1 MWVSE
6 NDIDRIE
13 ELLADACSLAKDR
26 GDMYEDMDLWE
37 LSFEI
42 QRFLERLG
50 ANKTEGRND
59 ELSPR

>member
-6 NDIDRIE
+6 NDIDRIK

-50 ANKTEGRND
+50 DKQDGGA
-59 ELSPR
+59 